1 MTQITLNADA
11 VAQLEQTRE
20 RAEVRDPAGRVIGY
34 FEPLGGVTEAWDT
47 EIPFTD
53 EEIERF
59 RAEPGGRPLE
69 EILRDLEHR
78 A

>member
-1 MTQITLNADA
+1 MTQITLNDDV
-11 VAQLEQTRE
+11 VAQLQQTRG
-20 RAEVRDPAGRVIGY
+20 RAEIRDAAGRVIGF
-34 FEPLGGVTEAWDT
+34 FEPLDAPTEAWDS
-47 EIPFTD
+47 EIPFTE

-69 EILRDLEHR
+69 EILRDLEQH

>member
-1 MTQITLNADA
+1 MTQITLNDDA
-11 VAQLEQTRE
+11 VAQLQRTRG
-20 RAEVRDPAGRVIGY
+20 RAEIRDAAGRVIGF
-34 FEPLGGVTEAWDT
+34 FEPFDAPAESWDT

-59 RAEPGGRPLE
+59 RADPGGRPLE
-69 EILRDLEHR
+69 EILRDLEQR